1 MLRPRDRLT
10 RPTRQRLD
18 AAVRDGAQETRV
30 DRSELGLSE
39 PSAHWRWLC
48 VLELLGTRRSAV
60 GCSPDDSNDGVN
72 LAARETLARVDEMGW
87 THRGGPLISTQEVR
101 TP

>member
-18 AAVRDGAQETRV
+18 AAVRDGAQEPWV

-39 PSAHWRWLC
+39 LSARWRWLW

-60 GCSPDDSNDGVN
+60 GCSPDDSEDGVE
-72 LAARETLARVDEMGW
+72 LAAREALACLDEMGW
-87 THRGGPLISTQEVR
+87 THRGGPLISTGEVR

>member
-10 RPTRQRLD
+10 QPTRQRLD
-18 AAVRDGAQETRV
+18 AAVRDGAQETWV

-39 PSAHWRWLC
+39 PSARWLWLF

-60 GCSPDDSNDGVN
+60 GCSPDDSEDGVE
-72 LAARETLARVDEMGW
+72 LAAREALARLDEMGW
-87 THRGGPLISTQEVR
+87 THRGGPLISTREVR

>member
-18 AAVRDGAQETRV
+18 AAVRDGAQETWV

-39 PSAHWRWLC
+39 PSARWRWLC

-60 GCSPDDSNDGVN
+60 GCSPDDSEDGVE
-72 LAARETLARVDEMGW
+72 LAAREALARLDETGW
-87 THRGGPLISTQEVR
+87 PHRRDPLISTREVR